1 MQKSMKPIL
10 RFIAASVVLF
20 AAFFLAG
27 CKTTD
32 TADSGQLASLEISG
46 HSEVEILRAM
56 QAVFQ
61 DEGYEHMTGMVYDK
75 KGSAWDA
82 AAYGGWSLGAVYVRL
97 KLTVDSTVTRSYIV
111 GCDAYMVNGR
121 NQGVLEEER
130 KMYVSE
136 RSECKRIL
144 NEIQTRLDMPPTGGT
159 NPQ

>member
-1 MQKSMKPIL
+1 MKRIFQL
-10 RFIAASVVLF
+10 VAGSALLF
-20 AAFFLAG
+20 TVFFLTG

-32 TADSGQLASLEISG
+32 SADSGQLASVEISG

-56 QAVFQ
+56 QTVFET
-61 DEGYEHMTGMVYDK
+61 EGYEHMSGMIYDK
-75 KGSAWDA
+75 KGSSWDA

-97 KLTVDSTVTRSYIV
+97 KLTVDLTPTGGYVV

-136 RSECKRIL
+136 RSECKRL
-144 NEIQTRLDMPPTGGT
+144 LDEIKTRVNAPAAVNSP
-159 NPQ
+159 